1 MYAREI
7 TEVMEDRGFSPKQ
20 IKQFFNVYPDKGN
33 DYSVEMVDSWSS
45 STVSSLPVP
54 EYLAASTLL
63 PM

>member
-33 DYSVEMVDSWSS
+33 DYSVEMVDSFEYSVNGPVIEKKHP
-45 STVSSLPVP
+45 STFRKL
-54 EYLAASTLL
+54 
-63 PM
+63 

>member
-33 DYSVEMVDSWSS
+33 DYSVEMVDAFEYS
-45 STVSSLPVP
+45 VNGPVIDSNS
-54 EYLAASTLL
+54 EYKDD
-63 PM
+63 

>member
-33 DYSVEMVDSWSS
+33 DYSVEMVDTFEYSVNGPVIENNHP
-45 STVSSLPVP
+45 STFRKI
-54 EYLAASTLL
+54 
-63 PM
+63 